1 MHPMRQLRQGDILV
15 ERLERAHDGQG
26 SAPDAIGRM
35 TVVVLAAG
43 EATGHAHRLETSAGI
58 GFLWHQG
65 AGDPLLI
72 GVAVLAAPAIV
83 RHDEHAPL
91 HLPAGIWRFSRQ
103 RRYDPS
109 TQIRAAAD

>member
-15 ERLERAHDGQG
+15 EQLERAHDGQG
-26 SAPDAIGRM
+26 SAPGAISRT

-43 EATGHAHRLETSAGI
+43 EATGHAHRLETSAGT
-58 GFLWHQG
+58 GFLWYPG